1 METEKIQTMHPDPTK
16 SNKKILLLKYQTI
29 KTTLLSILQVSE
41 LTHTDLMEK
50 LYQEVKDTF
59 EGGVQW
65 YGEVVKL
72 DLEARGIIER
82 TKTKPVLYRLK
93 NGSIKS

>member
-29 KTTLLSILQVSE
+29 KTTLLSILRVSE

-82 TKTKPVLYRLK
+82 TKTKPVKYRLK

>member
-29 KTTLLSILQVSE
+29 KTTLLSILRVSE

-82 TKTKPVLYRLK
+82 TKTKPVKYRLK
-93 NGSIKS
+93 NGSIE

>member
-1 METEKIQTMHPDPTK
+1 METEKIQTWHPDPTK

-59 EGGVQW
+59 DGGVQW
-65 YGEVVKL
+65 YGEVLKL

-82 TKTKPVLYRLK
+82 TKTKPVKYRLK
-93 NGSIKS
+93 NDSIKS